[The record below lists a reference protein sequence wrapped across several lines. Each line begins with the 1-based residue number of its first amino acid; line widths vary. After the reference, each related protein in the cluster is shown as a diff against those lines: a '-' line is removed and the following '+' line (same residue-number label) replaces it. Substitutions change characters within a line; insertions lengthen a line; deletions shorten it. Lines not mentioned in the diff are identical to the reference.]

1 MALLRLNQKTF
12 MNTHPPQSLSNKYSL
27 LLRRLVRGTI
37 VAVGAFAYG
46 SMTVIA
52 DAPLGDY
59 RIAPRDLVRFQI
71 YEEPDTRIVQR
82 VSTSG
87 ELPLPMIGVVKVAG
101 LTLREAER
109 KLGSLYVE
117 QEFFVKPQVIL
128 VLEQYAERSVSVLG
142 QVNKPE
148 QILFPLEAD
157 TLSIVQAITLAGGL
171 TRLARADSVQVTR
184 MGQGGVEQRMTINV
198 DAYLA
203 DRRRDADTEDY
214 YLLPG
219 DIVFVPERS
228 F

>member
-1 MALLRLNQKTF
+1 MNRHALQL
-12 MNTHPPQSLSNKYSL
+12 LSNKYSSL
-27 LLRRLVRGTI
+27 LKRLVRGTL
-37 VAVGAFAYG
+37 VAVGAFAFG
-46 SMTVIA
+46 SMAVMA
-52 DAPLGDY
+52 SDAPLGDY
-59 RIAPRDLVRFQI
+59 RIAPRDLVQFQI
-71 YEEPDTRIVQR
+71 YEEPDTQLVQR
-82 VSTSG
+82 VSSSG

-109 KLGSLYVE
+109 KLGALYVE

-203 DRRRDADTEDY
+203 DRRRDSDPEDFD
-214 YLLPG
+214 LLPG